1 MRYLTA
7 ADVLVIHEGVINS
20 HELQG
25 LASDKSVDAV
35 VARIENRIAYGL
47 IDDVF
52 ELAACYGIYIAVA
65 RAFNDANKRTG
76 FAAMDTVLALNDIE
90 LVYEAEA
97 AGDQIRAAV
106 LGQADEKDVAA
117 WLRAQAG

>member
-7 ADVLVIHEGVINS
+7 ADVVVIHESVINS

-35 VARIENRIAYGL
+35 VARIENRIVYGL

-65 RAFNDANKRTG
+65 HAFNDANKRTG
-76 FAAMDTVLALNDIE
+76 FSAMDTVLALNGIE
-90 LVYEAEA
+90 LVYDAEA

-117 WLRAQAG
+117 WLRALAG